1 MDDDGTDRGTDSRMS
16 DLTRD
21 LPEPKNRGLFRR
33 NHPSQPI
40 AASRGAARLRVVA
53 AEPEPHQVQHDAF
66 ADDWEAL
73 ETIVPGRNSA
83 ILNRLGNAAND
94 PVAASFDHLRTSLLK
109 ALRANGWN
117 RVAITSPTMG
127 CGTTFSAI
135 NLAMSL
141 AQIPGSRT
149 LLMDL
154 YLRLPGLARALDM
167 KGLGDMKGFLAGHT
181 DLPAHIVR
189 ASDTLVVGLTQAPD
203 EDAAHLLNSET
214 AAFIINDAMDRLSP
228 DVMLCDLPPVLEHDD
243 LAAFLPQVD
252 GVLLVADGNQTLP
265 DHIAACE
272 RFLENQTR
280 VMGVILNQARLTG
293 PSPMF
298 A

>member
-1 MDDDGTDRGTDSRMS
+1 MKDENSYGGSDGRMS

-33 NHPSQPI
+33 SRPEHPISAGTGP
-40 AASRGAARLRVVA
+40 ARLRVVDGQSDFLPA
-53 AEPEPHQVQHDAF
+53 ATDAF
-66 ADDWEAL
+66 VDDWETL
-73 ETIVPGRNSA
+73 RTVSPGRNSA

-94 PVAASFDHLRTSLLK
+94 PVAASFDRLRTSLLK
-109 ALRANGWN
+109 GLRANGWN
-117 RVAITSPTMG
+117 RVAIAAPTMG
-127 CGTTFSAI
+127 CGATFSAI

-154 YLRLPGLARALDM
+154 NLRRPGLANALDM
-167 KGLGDMKGFLAGHT
+167 KGTGDMRGFLTGQ
-181 DLPAHIVR
+181 AHLQDHFVR
-189 ASDTLVVGLTQAPD
+189 ASDTLAVGLTQAPD
-203 EDAAHLLNSET
+203 EDAAHLLNSEG
-214 AAFIINDAMDRLSP
+214 AAYVINDAMDRLSP
-228 DVMLCDLPPVLEHDD
+228 DVMLCDLPPLLEHDD

-272 RFLENQTR
+272 RCLENQTR
-280 VMGVILNQARLTG
+280 VMGVILNQARLSG